1 MCLSSLAEAAVSD
14 LILSLVYTLWLYQH
28 GLGALEAF
36 RVAGPGALL
45 HFAKHGFSFE
55 VSSTVS
61 EICLLS
67 RSHFSSFLGVFGT
80 SVMRKGLP
88 QEATDRA
95 YPAPGRRPSRGSSD
109 QPRGPQRK
117 QNCDCCTCTC
127 TCTQAHTRARAHMHP
142 KTLPL

>member
-1 MCLSSLAEAAVSD
+1 MCSSFVCLAWQRPAVSD
-14 LILSLVYTLWLYQH
+14 LVLSLVYTLWLYQH

-45 HFAKHGFSFE
+45 PFAKHGFSFE

-67 RSHFSSFLGVFGT
+67 RSHFSSFLGVGT
-80 SVMRKGLP
+80 SVMRKGIP

-95 YPAPGRRPSRGSSD
+95 YPAPG
-109 QPRGPQRK
+109 
-117 QNCDCCTCTC
+117 
-127 TCTQAHTRARAHMHP
+127 
-142 KTLPL
+142 